1 MIPERAQ
8 RRAKFLGS
16 AVTTF
21 TLVMR
26 LCSSTAQTQRVRSA
40 EDTARILAIEKIAVR
55 AGMISGEVHNKFG
68 HAVRDVQLLI
78 RYIWLWDDEL
88 NPGKVD
94 PDTPTYFTLNQ
105 TIDPGVKIGFDY
117 KPSPPLPKI
126 AGGRFETTVTI
137 AGFTEIIPQKSGAPR

>member
-1 MIPERAQ
+1 MIPERTQ
-8 RRAKFLGS
+8 RRAKFLGI

-21 TLVMR
+21 IMAMTLF
-26 LCSSTAQTQRVRSA
+26 SSTAQTQQIRSA
-40 EDTARILAIEKIAVR
+40 DDTARILAIEKIAVR
-55 AGMISGEVHNKFG
+55 DGMISGEVRNKSG

-78 RYIWLWDDEL
+78 RYIWLWNDEL

-94 PDTPTYFTLNQ
+94 PSTSTYFTLNQ

-126 AGGRFETTVTI
+126 AGGHFDTTVTI
-137 AGFTEIIPQKSGAPR
+137 AGFAEIIPQ